1 MLIRFATRVGC
12 GDPWSFNGSNHGVW
26 LMRQDFPGAL
36 WPAGI
41 KTMLRIPEAPGVSCP
56 APSRNIL
63 RNTQRRRLAPL
74 FHVRA
79 VWENQ
84 RRVMKG

>member
-1 MLIRFATRVGC
+1 MLIRFATKVGC
-12 GDPWSFNGSNHGVW
+12 GDPWSFNGSKHGVW

-56 APSRNIL
+56 AP
-63 RNTQRRRLAPL
+63 QHAAPP
-74 FHVRA
+74 HPVVSCPGGVGESTSSDERMRCG
-79 VWENQ
+79 V
-84 RRVMKG
+84 